1 MSASLLLRRGM
12 QKKMDLI
19 NRKFSVNYGHFLIKL
34 LYFFQIEGKPPGC
47 SDFIVVICDLI
58 CMPYFR
64 EALGSRWPQGD
75 KVAWHDLT
83 PGQHRQHSNTV
94 LYIPWVTL
102 FDRHPCSHSTQ
113 EPLDRSRRTKHHLN
127 QGIRFYHSFRRCRW
141 WPQVT
146 SVTLGGH
153 MTFVACVS
161 HSAHSITKEVGTG
174 LIETKTPPVDSAYAI
189 SPVDVSMVTSGDL
202 GDLERSTLC
211 FRRLAAICHS
221 ITQELLGQ
229 SGRKHYQ

>member
-83 PGQHRQHSNTV
+83 SPGQHRQHSNT
-94 LYIPWVTL
+94 IRP
-102 FDRHPCSHSTQ
+102 P
-113 EPLDRSRRTKHHLN
+113 PLQPFNS
-127 QGIRFYHSFRRCRW
+127 
-141 WPQVT
+141 
-146 SVTLGGH
+146 
-153 MTFVACVS
+153 
-161 HSAHSITKEVGTG
+161 GTTG
-174 LIETKTPPVDSAYAI
+174 PIETNETPFESGDTILSFLSKMPV
-189 SPVDVSMVTSGDL
+189 VTSGDL
-202 GDLERSTLC
+202 GDLGRSHDLC
-211 FRRLAAICHS
+211 RLCKPF
-221 ITQELLGQ
+221 GPF
-229 SGRKHYQ
+229 YN